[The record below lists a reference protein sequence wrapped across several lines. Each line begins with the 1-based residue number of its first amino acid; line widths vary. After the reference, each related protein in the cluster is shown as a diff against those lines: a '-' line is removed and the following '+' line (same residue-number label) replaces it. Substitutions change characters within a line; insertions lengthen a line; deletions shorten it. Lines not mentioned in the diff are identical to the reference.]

1 MPDQEN
7 PEPSIVISD
16 RRHFTASGERR
27 PDVPDEDRDT
37 AAAIEIGAAAKSAAP
52 TAKAAAPGGKG
63 AASAAKAAA
72 PPSTKAAAGKKTSGA
87 IPFPTSAQPEPA
99 AEEPPPAETGPEE
112 VTPFVALLESLYASA
127 MIQLGAPA
135 PGEISRPEP
144 DFPAARQTI
153 EIMGVL
159 QNKTRGNLTPG
170 EARAL
175 EEMLYELRLYYVQLT
190 RARGQK

>member
-1 MPDQEN
+1 MSDRET
-7 PEPSIVISD
+7 PEPSIVVSD
-16 RRHFTASGERR
+16 RRHFTSAGERR
-27 PDVPDEDRDT
+27 PEVPDEDNDSARVVDL
-37 AAAIEIGAAAKSAAP
+37 GAAAKAPAAP
-52 TAKAAAPGGKG
+52 AGNKPAANTGG
-63 AASAAKAAA
+63 
-72 PPSTKAAAGKKTSGA
+72 GA
-87 IPFPTSAQPEPA
+87 IPFPSPA
-99 AEEPPPAETGPEE
+99 AEPPPPAAEGASAAPEE
-112 VTPFVALLESLYASA
+112 PTPFLALLESLYASA
-127 MIQLGAPA
+127 MIQLGASA

>member
-1 MPDQEN
+1 MPDPETR
-7 PEPSIVISD
+7 EPSIVISD
-16 RRHFTASGERR
+16 RRHFTAAGERR
-27 PDVPDEDRDT
+27 PEVPDEERET
-37 AAAIEIGAAAKSAAP
+37 APPVQIGTAAKSPGPVPAP
-52 TAKAAAPGGKG
+52 
-63 AASAAKAAA
+63 AAKGKAQGKDAGA
-72 PPSTKAAAGKKTSGA
+72 PAAGKKASGA
-87 IPFPTSAQPEPA
+87 IPFPSAPPAAPEPA
-99 AEEPPPAETGPEE
+99 LEPEPPAAGEIGPEE
-112 VTPFVALLESLYASA
+112 PTPFLALLESLYASA

-135 PGEISRPEP
+135 PGEIARPEP

-190 RARGQK
+190 RAQGQK

>member
-1 MPDQEN
+1 MSDRET

-16 RRHFTASGERR
+16 RRHFTSAGERR
-27 PDVPDEDRDT
+27 PEVPDEDNDSARVVDL
-37 AAAIEIGAAAKSAAP
+37 GAAAKAPAAP
-52 TAKAAAPGGKG
+52 VANKPAANTGGGAKTAG
-63 AASAAKAAA
+63 
-72 PPSTKAAAGKKTSGA
+72 GA
-87 IPFPTSAQPEPA
+87 IPFPSPA
-99 AEEPPPAETGPEE
+99 AEPPPPAAEGAPAAPEE
-112 VTPFVALLESLYASA
+112 PTPFLALLESLYASA
-127 MIQLGAPA
+127 MIQLGASA

>member
-1 MPDQEN
+1 MGGETPDADITTGA
-7 PEPSIVISD
+7 P
-16 RRHFTASGERR
+16 RHFPSAGDGR
-27 PDVPDEDRDT
+27 PEVPKEDNDPPRVVDQ
-37 AAAIEIGAAAKSAAP
+37 GATP
-52 TAKAAAPGGKG
+52 Q
-63 AASAAKAAA
+63 AA
-72 PPSTKAAAGKKTSGA
+72 PPPAANKPAANTGGASAKTGGGA
-87 IPFPTSAQPEPA
+87 IPFPSPA
-99 AEEPPPAETGPEE
+99 AEPPPPAADAAAAAPEE
-112 VTPFVALLESLYASA
+112 PTPFLALLESLYASA
-127 MIQLGAPA
+127 MIQLGASA

-144 DFPAARQTI
+144 DFAAARQTI